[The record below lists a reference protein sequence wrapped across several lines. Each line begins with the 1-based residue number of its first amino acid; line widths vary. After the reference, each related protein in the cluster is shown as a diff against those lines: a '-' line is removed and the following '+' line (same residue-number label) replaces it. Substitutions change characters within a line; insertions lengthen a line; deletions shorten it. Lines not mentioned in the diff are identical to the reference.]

1 MRIRQHDETAL
12 AFLLNK
18 LKSHLRITANDLD
31 DELCAKLCAAIDQ
44 AEHHIGRII
53 LKSTLID
60 TIPFSSIVTL
70 SRPLLSV
77 DGIEVDGASVDLAG
91 VEVDVFAGTATLP
104 QGIQGN
110 AMTVTY
116 EAGMVQIPADI
127 VEAVLLL
134 AAYHFNNPLDT
145 VDERFRACFRIL
157 RAHRNYGM

>member
-60 TIPFSSIVTL
+60 TIPFSSVVTL

-77 DGIEVDGASVDLAG
+77 DGIEVDDTDVDLAE
-91 VEVDVFAGTATLP
+91 VDVDVFAGTVSLP
-104 QGIQGN
+104 STVEGN
-110 AMTVTY
+110 AVKVTY
-116 EAGMVQIPADI
+116 QAGMVQPPADI
-127 VEAVLLL
+127 VQAILLL
-134 AAYHFNNPLDT
+134 ASFYFTDPMDS
-145 VDERFRACFRIL
+145 VDERHRASMRLL
-157 RAHRNYGM
+157 RPHRHYGM